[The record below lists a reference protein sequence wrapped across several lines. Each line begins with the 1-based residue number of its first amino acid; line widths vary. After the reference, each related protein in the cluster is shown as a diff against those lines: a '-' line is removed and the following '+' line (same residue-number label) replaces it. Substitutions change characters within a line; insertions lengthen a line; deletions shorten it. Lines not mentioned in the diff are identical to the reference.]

1 MVETTTLTKE
11 DFSVGA
17 VVADATGR
25 YGRMVSPIDEDGLI
39 AVRFA
44 DGSTESLRWEGM
56 LTIPDRAQV
65 MTSDGGFAFAA
76 NLADG

>member
-17 VVADATGR
+17 VVVDAAGR

-65 MTSDGGFAFAA
+65 MMSDGGFAFAA